1 MSSAPEESTEKRAFE
16 IGWEFV
22 QEYYTIMHHEPES
35 LYKFYGNNSYFCYG
49 LEGESTQYYHGKDE
63 IRKRIENIDYNEC
76 RVVVSNV
83 DSQPSNN
90 GGIIVQVLGEMLNRD
105 DQAIKFT
112 QTFFLAVQQNGY
124 YVLNDIFRNLKD
136 EVNEECEEL
145 IQQAEEEKE
154 EQEQQQEEE
163 EEEEVK
169 EEPKVEAP
177 AKPEKQE
184 VKEAKQEKTK
194 EAKTSPAKEKKSTNE
209 TDANKSQ
216 NTNKSQ
222 TTNKSQATN
231 KPQSGKTQGTKSQA
245 TPAQKSA
252 PAKEAAPATKEAPA
266 EASKPTAAKVAANA
280 TTTAEK
286 PAATTSDSTTA
297 TTTNAAASAPARPIT
312 YSSVVSTSNS
322 TAKTWNKV
330 AQGDSN
336 KASVVIRQTVSTAPP
351 KHQDNRNNNN
361 NNNQDKDSYTVF
373 IKLPFNISKDEIS
386 NALSKFG
393 DIKNIEINGQKN
405 YAFVE
410 FATVEQARK
419 AVQGGEFTIRGA
431 KINIEERKRNNK
443 NHGNGRMNSS
453 YNRGGRS
460 DYNRNFSGGSRGS
473 NDSNN
478 MGNRRGGSNNG
489 KLIYKN

>member
-1 MSSAPEESTEKRAFE
+1 MSAPEESVEKRAFE

-35 LYKFYGNNSYFCYG
+35 LYKFYGTNSYFCYG
-49 LEGESTQYYHGKDE
+49 LEGESTQYCHGKEE
-63 IRKRIENIDYNEC
+63 IRKRIGDIDYKEC

-105 DQAIKFT
+105 EQAIKFA

-145 IQQAEEEKE
+145 IQQTEEEKE
-154 EQEQQQEEE
+154 EEI
-163 EEEEVK
+163 K
-169 EEPKVEAP
+169 EETKVEEP
-177 AKPEKQE
+177 AKPE
-184 VKEAKQEKTK
+184 VKETKPEKVEETK
-194 EAKTSPAKEKKSTNE
+194 PEPAKEKKFNE
-209 TDANKSQ
+209 GANKSQ
-216 NTNKSQ
+216 AAKA
-222 TTNKSQATN
+222 QA
-231 KPQSGKTQGTKSQA
+231 A
-245 TPAQKSA
+245 PAQKSA
-252 PAKEAAPATKEAPA
+252 PTKEAAPATKESTTEAP
-266 EASKPTAAKVAANA
+266 KPTAAKVAAA
-280 TTTAEK
+280 AEK
-286 PAATTSDSTTA
+286 PAASTATN
-297 TTTNAAASAPARPIT
+297 TTTNTTPAQNRPIS
-312 YSSVVSTSNS
+312 YSSVVSTPSNATKS
-322 TAKTWNKV
+322 YSKV
-330 AQGDSN
+330 IQGDSS
-336 KASVVIRQTVSTAPP
+336 KSSFVVKQAASVPAQ
-351 KHQDNRNNNN
+351 KHQDNRNNN

-373 IKLPFNISKDEIS
+373 IKLPFTVSKEEIS
-386 NALSKFG
+386 NALTKFG
-393 DIKNIEINGQKN
+393 DIKNVEINTVKN

-419 AVQGGEFTIRGA
+419 AVQGGEFTIKGT

-453 YNRGGRS
+453 YNNRGGRS
-460 DYNRNFSGGSRGS
+460 DYNRNYSGGSRGS

-489 KLIYKN
+489 KRPYKN